1 MVPIRKSGGGIC
13 VYRLRTKFSF
23 RIGLVLMLLAGGC
36 RSRGFGL
43 PATSRSHPRVYMD
56 PDAYA
61 VYSAVLPQLWPWAEL
76 DARHLVIREETKAK
90 LVCSI
95 PGEAAPGPSVSQES
109 NQDNTRPAQ
118 GAANRSDPGDT
129 ASALAQFNQVN
140 RRRWLLARRLKI
152 SRHYTLISA
161 AELRGIVHHEIGAWD
176 LFFQH
181 HGDSGGW
188 IQFSAVGFNP
198 NKTTAVVYAE
208 YACGRQCGGGALY
221 LLHKQGNQWVIG
233 DAPPNSC
240 TKKTVERQ
248 VTGF

>member
-1 MVPIRKSGGGIC
+1 M
-13 VYRLRTKFSF
+13 YRFRTKFSF
-23 RIGLVLMLLAGGC
+23 RIGLVLVLLASGC
-36 RSRGFGL
+36 RSRAFGL

-56 PDAYA
+56 SDAYA
-61 VYSAVLPQLWPWAEL
+61 VYSAVLPQLWPWAKL
-76 DARHLVIREETKAK
+76 DASHLVIRKETKAK
-90 LVCSI
+90 LICSLT
-95 PGEAAPGPSVSQES
+95 GEAAPDASVSQDTNQS
-109 NQDNTRPAQ
+109 NAKAAQ
-118 GAANRSDPGDT
+118 GAANRSDPGDI

-140 RRRWLLARRLKI
+140 RQKWLLARKLNI

-161 AELRGIVHHEIGAWD
+161 AELRGIDHHEIGAWD

-208 YACGRQCGGGALY
+208 YACGRHCGGGALY
-221 LLHKQGNQWVIG
+221 LLHKQGNRWVVG
-233 DAPPNSC
+233 EAPPNSC
-240 TKKTVERQ
+240 TKKRVERQ